1 MTRCRK
7 IAVGGISTRRMKR
20 IWPQWTVV
28 SGQTDTEAVYREV
41 VGEGLAPP
49 EENETG
55 INGFTQYKLYD
66 NFVGR
71 DLLFN

>member
-1 MTRCRK
+1 MNCDLRSQENGK
-7 IAVGGISTRRMKR
+7 WEKS
-20 IWPQWTVV
+20 
-28 SGQTDTEAVYREV
+28 DTEAVYREV

-55 INGFTQYKLYD
+55 MNGFTQYKLYD